1 MRISDLGMQQL
12 LLQGFQNAQASAQ
25 TRQIQLSSGDKFQT
39 YGEYGADA
47 LRLVSA
53 DGVVAR
59 AGAFENAASI
69 ALTRLET
76 QGSSLEIIAGAV
88 EQSRA
93 GFVRTLAVGNAE
105 RLLPDLEVAAQ
116 RIITA
121 LNVDLGGVFVFG
133 GTDGARPPVNASSLS
148 DIASVG
154 SVDALFNEGERTTLA
169 VEEGVFV
176 DGGALASEIARDLF
190 VELQE
195 LGNAEATLG
204 PFQGEL
210 TAAQRDF
217 LIEKSARFA
226 ELADALYQEQGLSA
240 VSQGQASDAV
250 TRNVRARE
258 LAEIVAAEIEDVDI
272 AEALSGLNQDQL
284 VIQASARAL
293 ADATQLSLLNFI

>member
-12 LLQGFQNAQASAQ
+12 LLQGFQNAQESAQ
-25 TRQIQLSSGDKFQT
+25 ARQIQLSSGDKYQT

-53 DGVVAR
+53 DGVIAR
-59 AGAFENAASI
+59 ASAFENAASI

-76 QGSSLEIIAGAV
+76 QGSGLQTVADGV

-93 GFVRTLAVGNAE
+93 GFVRTLATGNAE
-105 RLLPDLEVAAQ
+105 QLLPDLEVAAQ

-121 LNVDLGGVFVFG
+121 LNIDFGGVFVFG
-133 GTDGARPPVNASSLS
+133 GTDGARPPVNAASLS
-148 DIASVG
+148 DIAAAG
-154 SVDALFNEGERTTLA
+154 SIDALFNEGERTTLT

-176 DGGALASEIARDLF
+176 DGGALASEIAQDLF
-190 VELQE
+190 VELRE
-195 LGNAEATLG
+195 LGNAETTLG

-240 VSQGQASDAV
+240 VAQGQASDAV

-293 ADATQLSLLNFI
+293 ADATELSLLNFI